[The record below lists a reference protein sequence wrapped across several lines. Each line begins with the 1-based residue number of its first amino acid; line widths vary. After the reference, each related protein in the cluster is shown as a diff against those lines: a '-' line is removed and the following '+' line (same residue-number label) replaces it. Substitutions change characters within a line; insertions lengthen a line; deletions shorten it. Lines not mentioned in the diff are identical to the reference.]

1 MITIKST
8 TKKGYNMMQSAMN
21 YDGYYL
27 YDIYNSYSYEKQ
39 KAWEDCLNM
48 CQKENGKNFHIFSH
62 NSFNFSVAWEVENG
76 IRIET
81 SCNSYI
87 VC

>member
-1 MITIKST
+1 MTTIKST

-27 YDIYNSYSYEKQ
+27 RDIYNSYSYEKQ

-62 NSFNFSVAWEVENG
+62 NSFSFSVAWEVENG
-76 IRIET
+76 IRIKT
-81 SCNSYI
+81 SCNSYL